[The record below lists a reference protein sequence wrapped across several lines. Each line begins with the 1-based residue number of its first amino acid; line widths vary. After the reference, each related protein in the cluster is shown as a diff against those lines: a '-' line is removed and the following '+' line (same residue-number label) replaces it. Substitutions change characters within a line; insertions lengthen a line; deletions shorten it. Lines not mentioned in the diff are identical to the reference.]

1 MQAMANQ
8 RLDGKVAFITGGAS
22 GLGRAMAIAFVAEG
36 ARVTIADIDDARG
49 REAATSLG
57 DAAIFLHHDVTR
69 EAAWIDNLA
78 AAAARFGRLDILVNN
93 AGIGTRAN
101 VEAETLGD

>member
-1 MQAMANQ
+1 MANQ

-49 REAATSLG
+49 RDVAASLG

-78 AAAARFGRLDILVNN
+78 ASVARFGRLDILVNN
-93 AGIGTRAN
+93 AGIGPRAA
-101 VEAETLGD
+101 AEGG